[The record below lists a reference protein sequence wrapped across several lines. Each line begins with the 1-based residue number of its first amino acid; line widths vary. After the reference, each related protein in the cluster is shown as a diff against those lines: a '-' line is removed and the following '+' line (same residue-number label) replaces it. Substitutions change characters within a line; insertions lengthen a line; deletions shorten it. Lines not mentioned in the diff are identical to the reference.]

1 MREEDPELERMKA
14 EIEALRANKET
25 TLQDIERRERELS
38 RAIVAK
44 AGRDM
49 RGNLN

>member
-1 MREEDPELERMKA
+1 MKA
-14 EIEALRANKET
+14 EIKPLRVNKET
-25 TLQDIERRERELS
+25 TLQEMDRSERELS